1 MSNKVILNSLT
12 LFSLDENYI
21 KFASKQGYDFENKRI
36 TKVLYLAHGL
46 INDIPFQVL
55 YYEDKFAYIHD
66 VKYLNQ
72 CQLNI
77 LEIFSLSQD
86 KIKFDK
92 KEYSSIKNKLK
103 RNVSS
108 MDVSNEVTIY
118 PTLPMG
124 VKYAIED
131 FNKYQKIVYDVNL
144 YQVALE
150 LIESEFYGNIKYLE
164 VNFEDKDIIKDYD
177 AKFNSFVKK
186 WYYFP
191 LKNKNKILEKFEVI

>member
-1 MSNKVILNSLT
+1 MSNKVILNSLS
-12 LFSLDENYI
+12 LLNLDENYI

-55 YYEDKFAYIHD
+55 YNENKFAYIED

-103 RNVSS
+103 RNINSINIS
-108 MDVSNEVTIY
+108 KEVTLY
-118 PTLPMG
+118 STLPMG
-124 VKYAIED
+124 LGYAIED
-131 FNKYQKIVYDVNL
+131 YNRYQKIVYDVNL

-150 LIESEFYGNIKYLE
+150 LIESQLHGNIKYLE
-164 VNFEDKDIIKDYD
+164 VDFNDRNIAKDNGAI
-177 AKFNSFVKK
+177 FNSFIKK
-186 WYYFP
+186 WYHFP
-191 LKNKNKILEKFEVI
+191 LMNKNKILEKLEM